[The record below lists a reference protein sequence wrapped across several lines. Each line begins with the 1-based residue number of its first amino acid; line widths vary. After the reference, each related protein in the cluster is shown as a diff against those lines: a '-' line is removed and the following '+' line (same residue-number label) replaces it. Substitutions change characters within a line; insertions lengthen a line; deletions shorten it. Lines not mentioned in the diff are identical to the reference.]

1 MGDGTQPVDL
11 TLAHGRFFGT
21 GSVRRESAGFL
32 LDCLQPTVPERELRR
47 HTHEEAHFVM
57 LLAGRYITSARGGA
71 AECAVGTLIYNPPGT
86 THRDRFRGLDG
97 RFFTLSVPNSAIAL
111 CDGLGADGGAR
122 QLGHR
127 SRRFAYALVQESEHW
142 DRHDSA
148 HVAEAVATELL
159 ADAIT
164 PQPAAFA
171 PPGWLRLAR
180 EWLDDSGGPADISS
194 VAAACGVHPVH
205 LARVFRQHVGCAP
218 AEYARRARLRRAMA
232 MLRDPRLA
240 LADIA
245 MRCGYADQ
253 SHFNRQFVRAFGVA
267 PSMYRRNRSL

>member
-1 MGDGTQPVDL
+1 MGDGAQPADL
-11 TLAHGRFFGT
+11 TLAHGRFFGP

-47 HTHEEAHFVM
+47 HMHDEAHFVM

-127 SRRFAYALVQESEHW
+127 SRRFAYALVQESERW
-142 DRHDSA
+142 DRH
-148 HVAEAVATELL
+148 
-159 ADAIT
+159 
-164 PQPAAFA
+164 
-171 PPGWLRLAR
+171 
-180 EWLDDSGGPADISS
+180 
-194 VAAACGVHPVH
+194 
-205 LARVFRQHVGCAP
+205 
-218 AEYARRARLRRAMA
+218 ARLRRAMA

-253 SHFNRQFVRAFGVA
+253 SHFNRQFVRVFGTTPA
-267 PSMYRRNRSL
+267 AYRRGGAFAGAASAASS